1 MLKRKC
7 FFLKFNKIIHQMI
20 MLSPREILNL
30 AECIQNI
37 PNIMQERICWKW
49 HLNWQSIS
57 NSKTYTCI
65 TKFCQMFW
73 LIHPSLILKGCNY
86 QQLEYHN
93 LMSIHFYD
101 IGIFFSSYWTTC
113 GFQFFL
119 PFHFLFAH
127 TLKQP
132 HKCHYKLENTPSFLY
147 TSVQATYC

>member
-30 AECIQNI
+30 TECIQNI
-37 PNIMQERICWKW
+37 TNIMQERICWKW
-49 HLNWQSIS
+49 HFDKVSVILKHIHVL
-57 NSKTYTCI
+57 
-65 TKFCQMFW
+65 QMCW

-132 HKCHYKLENTPSFLY
+132 HKCHYKLQNTPSFLY
-147 TSVQATYC
+147 TSVQATYS

>member
-1 MLKRKC
+1 
-7 FFLKFNKIIHQMI
+7 MI

-30 AECIQNI
+30 TEYMYTKYSKYYARKDLLKNGILI
-37 PNIMQERICWKW
+37 DKV
-49 HLNWQSIS
+49 SIS

-147 TSVQATYC
+147 TSVQATYS